1 LRLTNGLKPKYG
13 AKTWLGPDLKRSMK
27 IENDAIKLMLKRE
40 KDETSRIP
48 GNRKRQPTERRPDQ
62 SAPWNWCDLYRP
74 ID

>member
-1 LRLTNGLKPKYG
+1 
-13 AKTWLGPDLKRSMK
+13 MK